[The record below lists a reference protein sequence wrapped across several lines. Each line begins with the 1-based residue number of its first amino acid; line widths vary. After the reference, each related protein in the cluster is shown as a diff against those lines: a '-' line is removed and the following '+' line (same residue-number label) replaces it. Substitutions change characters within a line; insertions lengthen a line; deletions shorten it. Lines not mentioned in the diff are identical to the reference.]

1 MFFPPTLVTV
11 NIFICTFFS
20 LRFKS
25 KQTKIWGQVQYDK
38 NDAIKKR
45 AWPFICYLLGCPF
58 TLVEDANEQITWW
71 YLVLQ
76 PVVCS

>member
-1 MFFPPTLVTV
+1 MRLKE
-11 NIFICTFFS
+11 N
-20 LRFKS
+20 
-25 KQTKIWGQVQYDK
+25 
-38 NDAIKKR
+38 

-76 PVVCS
+76 PVVCSRFPTHRGGGRQGRMAPVTWYVLRFGL

>member
-38 NDAIKKR
+38 NDAIKRKCL
-45 AWPFICYLLGCPF
+45 AIYLLPSGLPF
-58 TLVEDANEQITWW
+58 H
-71 YLVLQ
+71 
-76 PVVCS
+76 SG

>member
-11 NIFICTFFS
+11 NIFICTFSS

-38 NDAIKKR
+38 TDAIKRKCL
-45 AWPFICYLLGCPF
+45 AIYLLPSGLPF
-58 TLVEDANEQITWW
+58 H
-71 YLVLQ
+71 
-76 PVVCS
+76 PG